1 MRLNVGGDVF
11 DDYVRLNTS
20 KTGKGRDAPLP
31 PTVRKLLQT
40 MRGFNTDLVFGVKS
54 QTLDA
59 LFRRARDRAGLA
71 GFTFHD
77 TRHTAVTRLAQRLH
91 VLDLCW
97 VFGWEKT
104 TRALTYYQ
112 PKVSDLAKRMQ
123 G

>member
-1 MRLNVGGDVF
+1 
-11 DDYVRLNTS
+11 
-20 KTGKGRDAPLP
+20 
-31 PTVRKLLQT
+31 
-40 MRGFNTDLVFGVKS
+40 MRGFDTVLIFGIQS
-54 QTLDA
+54 QTLDT
-59 LFRRARDRAGLA
+59 LFRRARDRAGLS

-77 TRHTAVTRLAQRLH
+77 TRHTAATRLAQRLH
-91 VLDLCW
+91 VLDLCR